1 MTEFNDFNKKG
12 ECDMNILFAS
22 SEIFPYAKS
31 GGLADVAYSLPQD
44 LRLEATVYTVMPL
57 YKIVDRVK
65 YEIEYQGTSFDIWL
79 GGVRHQIDIFSK
91 KESPCELFLYNPI
104 LCDRDGMYFDTFG
117 DFGDNA
123 LRFGLFSYAIIE
135 TMLQLNLNCDAIHIN
150 DWQTALVA
158 LLAKTK
164 YFLTQKIIFT
174 IHNIAYQGIFPK
186 KVMDELELDWDECF
200 KNDRLEYFDNVN
212 FLKAGIFYSD
222 KVTTVSP
229 SYAKEIQTSAFGHTL
244 ENTLVANNYKLEG
257 ILNGLGFDVFD
268 PATDKDIFQ
277 KFDAKS
283 YELKQKNKIKLLKEL
298 GLEGDEKPLFI
309 FIGRF
314 AMQKGVDLIVE
325 SLHLLKDLDINFV
338 ILGSGEKYYNQIFEN
353 LGSKYKNIHIT
364 VGFDEAY
371 SRKLYAACDFL
382 VMPSKFEPC
391 GLNQMIAM
399 RYGSLPLVAHT
410 GGLQDS
416 VLDFTNTDE
425 YSKNT
430 GIGIVYHEHTM
441 FWYMFAITKAISL
454 YTNKSRY
461 TKLAIHNMS
470 VDNSWKSSSKE
481 YMKLYR

>member
-1 MTEFNDFNKKG
+1 
-12 ECDMNILFAS
+12 MNILFAA
-22 SEIFPYAKS
+22 SEMFPYAKS

-44 LRLEATVYTVMPL
+44 LRTKTNVYTIMPL
-57 YKIVDRVK
+57 YKTIDRFK
-65 YEIEYQGTSFDIWL
+65 YEIEYQGKSFDIWL
-79 GGVRHQIDIFSK
+79 DGTRHQIDIFVQ
-91 KESPCELFLYNPI
+91 KENQFELFLYNPI
-104 LCDRDGMYFDTFG
+104 LCDREGMYYDSFG
-117 DFGDNA
+117 GFGDNA

-135 TMLQLNLNCDAIHIN
+135 TIFQLNLKIDAIHIN

-158 LLAKTK
+158 LLAKTR

-174 IHNIAYQGIFPK
+174 IHNMAYQGVFPK
-186 KVMDELELDWDECF
+186 KVMDELELSWAECF

-229 SYAKEIQTSAFGHTL
+229 SYASEIQTPLFGHTL
-244 ENTLVANNYKLEG
+244 EKILIANNYKLSG

-298 GLEGDEKPLFI
+298 GLKGSEKPLFV

-314 AMQKGVDLIVE
+314 TEQKGINLIIE
-325 SLHLLKDLDINFV
+325 SLHLIEKLDINFV
-338 ILGSGEKYYNQIFEN
+338 ILGSGEGYYNHIFSN
-353 LGSKYKNIHIT
+353 LIGKYANIHIT

-371 SRKLYAACDFL
+371 SRRLYASCDFL

-391 GLNQMIAM
+391 GLNQMITM
-399 RYGSLPLVAHT
+399 RYGAFPIVAYT
-410 GGLQDS
+410 GGLKDS
-416 VLDFTNTDE
+416 VMDFTDTDN
-425 YSKNT
+425 YSKKI
-430 GIGIVYHEHTM
+430 GLGIVYKEHTI

-454 YTNKSRY
+454 YANKSRFE
-461 TKLAIHNMS
+461 KLAIHNMN
-470 VDNSWKSSSKE
+470 VDNSWKRSSKE
-481 YMKLYR
+481 YLKLYR